1 MQTPTQAMRRTG
13 GLPYKWI
20 VAVVVIFGLFMTIL
34 DATIVN
40 IAIPQ
45 LQNAFGADLTSVQ
58 WVLTAYTLVQGVA
71 TPLTAFLALR
81 FGQKRLYL
89 FALVGFTLGSILCG
103 LSLNLGMLIFFRM
116 VQGATGAFISPL
128 AITFLWSEFPP
139 QERGTAMG
147 ALGVP
152 ILLAPAFGPTLG
164 GYIVTFLGWQL
175 IFFINVPIGILGIFL
190 ASIFLREGQAG
201 MRTPLDFPGLLCA
214 SIGLASLLYG
224 LSDSSTDG
232 WGSTKVLSFLVIGLL
247 MLVLFVVV
255 ELRAVSQGRQPL
267 LDLRVF
273 ANGPFTTS
281 NITSVMVTFALFG
294 GLFIIPIYLQNV
306 RGLSAFQAG
315 LLLLPQA
322 FATMVAT
329 LVAGRLV
336 DKIGVRGVI
345 IPGLIILAFALWLFT
360 GLGVHTPYGTIQQW
374 LIVRSLSLGFCFQPL
389 IVSALSEIGPRQ
401 LPQATSVNTT
411 LRFVTSSFAVAV
423 MATVVQTQTAV
434 HYSHLAELVTP
445 WSPLG
450 QLGSRLQALFMLR
463 GASAS
468 AAYAAAIRLL
478 IRQVQQ
484 LATVLAMQDAFR
496 LSLLLTL
503 VAIVTA
509 FFVRSRRPQPTVVA
523 EKPLTKGEL
532 EKEAAARDE
541 GELSPGGFLETE
553 EE

>member
-1 MQTPTQAMRRTG
+1 MRTSTQVMQRIGA
-13 GLPYKWI
+13 LPYKWI
-20 VAVVVIFGLFMTIL
+20 VAAVVIFGLFMTIL
-34 DATIVN
+34 DSTIVN

-89 FALVGFTLGSILCG
+89 FALTGFTLGSALCG

-116 VQGATGAFISPL
+116 VQGAAGAFISPL
-128 AITFLWSEFPP
+128 AITLIWSEFPP

-175 IFFINVPIGILGIFL
+175 IFFINVPIGIIGIFL
-190 ASIFLREGQAG
+190 ASIFLHEGQAG
-201 MRTPLDFPGLLCA
+201 MRAPVDFLGLLCA

-232 WGSTKVLSFLVIGLL
+232 WGSTKVLSFLVIGLV

-281 NITSVMVTFALFG
+281 NITSVLVTFALFG
-294 GLFIIPIYLQNV
+294 GLFIIPIYLQSV

-336 DKIGVRGVI
+336 DRIGVRGVI

-389 IVSALSEIGPRQ
+389 IVSALSDIDRSRLQ
-401 LPQATSVNTT
+401 QATSVNTT

-423 MATVVQTQTAV
+423 MATVVQTQTSV
-434 HYSHLAELVTP
+434 HYSHLAEQVTP

-450 QLGSRLQALFMLR
+450 MLVPRLQALFMLR

-468 AAYAAAIRLL
+468 AAYTAAIQLL
-478 IRQVQQ
+478 IRQLLQ
-484 LATVLAMQDAFR
+484 LATVLAMQDTFR
-496 LSLLLTL
+496 LSLLLTV
-503 VAIVTA
+503 VAIVAA
-509 FFVRSRRPQPTVVA
+509 FFVRSHRPQPTAVP
-523 EKPLTKGEL
+523 EKSLIKGEL
-532 EKEAAARDE
+532 EKEAAAWEE
-541 GELSPGGFLETE
+541 GELSLGGFLETE

>member
-1 MQTPTQAMRRTG
+1 MRTSTQVMQRIG

-34 DATIVN
+34 DSTIVN

-89 FALVGFTLGSILCG
+89 FALAGFTLGSALCG
-103 LSLNLGMLIFFRM
+103 FSLNLGMLIFFRM

-128 AITFLWSEFPP
+128 AITLIWSEFPP
-139 QERGTAMG
+139 EERGTAMG

-164 GYIVTFLGWQL
+164 GYIVTFLSWQL
-175 IFFINVPIGILGIFL
+175 IFFINVPIGIIGIFL
-190 ASIFLREGQAG
+190 ASIFLHEGQAG
-201 MRTPLDFPGLLCA
+201 MRAPVDYLGLLCA

-224 LSDSSTDG
+224 ISDSSTDG
-232 WGSTKVLSFLVIGLL
+232 WGSTKVLSFLMIGLV

-255 ELRAVSQGRQPL
+255 ELRASSRGRQPL

-294 GLFIIPIYLQNV
+294 GLFILPIYLQSV

-336 DKIGVRGVI
+336 DRIGVRGVI

-360 GLGVHTPYGTIQQW
+360 GLGVYTPYGTIQQW
-374 LIVRSLSLGFCFQPL
+374 LIVRSLALGFCFQPL
-389 IVSALSEIGPRQ
+389 IVSALSDIDRGELQ
-401 LPQATSVNTT
+401 QATSVNTT

-423 MATVVQTQTAV
+423 MATVVQTQTSV
-434 HYSHLAELVTP
+434 HYSHLAEQVTP

-450 QLGSRLQALFMLR
+450 LLVSRLQALFILH

-468 AAYAAAIRLL
+468 AAYTAAVQLL
-478 IRQVQQ
+478 IRQLHQ

-496 LSLLLTL
+496 LSLLLT
-503 VAIVTA
+503 VAAIVAA
-509 FFVRSRRPQPTVVA
+509 FFVRSRRPQPTAVA
-523 EKPLTKGEL
+523 KKPLTKEL
-532 EKEAAARDE
+532 EKGATWD
-541 GELSPGGFLETE
+541 GGSFH
-553 EE
+553 